1 MAAKRGGCCGFDCL
15 RLTLC
20 FINTLYLVSFK
31 LDFNALFITVYLVSK
46 ILALLLIAVVVIAKS
61 TTYYTEPHILI
72 GVLVS
77 GIVLFLIA
85 VLGLVGTI
93 HHHQAVLFIVSLLII
108 CSECGSKSG

>member
-1 MAAKRGGCCGFDCL
+1 MAAKQHCCGFDRL

-20 FINTLYLVSFK
+20 FINTLYLVGWLNSCAFHHC
-31 LDFNALFITVYLVSK
+31 LLVSK
-46 ILALLLIAVVVIAKS
+46 ILALLLIAVVVIVKS

-93 HHHQAVLFIVSLLII
+93 QHHQAVLFIVSFST
-108 CSECGSKSG
+108 CMQGRCGSL